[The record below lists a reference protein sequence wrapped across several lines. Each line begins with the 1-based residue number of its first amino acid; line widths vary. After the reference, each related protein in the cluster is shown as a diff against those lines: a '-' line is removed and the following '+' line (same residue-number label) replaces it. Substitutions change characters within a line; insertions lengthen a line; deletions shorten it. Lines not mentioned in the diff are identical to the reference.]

1 MKTKST
7 WDGCMMAKMRNRT
20 RAPELYLRRM
30 ELPSRLMEVAVD
42 QMASLP
48 GIGRKT
54 ALRLVLHL
62 LKRDEDR
69 VEAFAHAFTALRA
82 GVHPCPTCS
91 NLTELQLCGICA
103 DANRDDRT
111 VCVVEDLRD
120 LLAIE
125 QLGSYKGR
133 YHVLGGVISP
143 MDGVGPADLS
153 IEALVERC
161 SDPAWQEKTDAGLP
175 PEVIF
180 ALPTTMEGETTA
192 FYLYKKL
199 APLGVRVTAIARG
212 IAVGDDLQHADEAT
226 LAQSLNQ
233 RLPYST

>member
-1 MKTKST
+1 
-7 WDGCMMAKMRNRT
+7 
-20 RAPELYLRRM
+20 M

-62 LKRDEDR
+62 LKRDEER
-69 VEAFAHAFTALRA
+69 VDAFARAFTELRA
-82 GVHPCPTCS
+82 GVRPCATCA
-91 NLTELQLCGICA
+91 NLTESEQCSICA
-103 DANRDDRT
+103 DPVRDDRT
-111 VCVVEDLRD
+111 ICVVEDLRD

-125 QLGSYKGR
+125 QLGLYKGR
-133 YHVLGGVISP
+133 YHLLGGVISP
-143 MDGVGPADLS
+143 MDGVGPSDLTVES
-153 IEALVERC
+153 LVARC
-161 SDPAWQEKTDAGLP
+161 TDSEWGQGVDGLP
-175 PEVIF
+175 SEVIF

-199 APLGVRVTAIARG
+199 QPTGVRVTAIARG

>member
-1 MKTKST
+1 
-7 WDGCMMAKMRNRT
+7 
-20 RAPELYLRRM
+20 M

-62 LKRDEDR
+62 LRRDEER
-69 VEAFAHAFTALRA
+69 VEAFARAFVELRV
-82 GVHPCPTCS
+82 GVRPCSVCA
-91 NLTELQLCGICA
+91 NLTEEVLCGICA
-103 DANRDDRT
+103 DPGRDDRT
-111 VCVVEDLRD
+111 ICVVEDLRD

-125 QLGSYKGR
+125 QLGLYKGR

-143 MDGVGPADLS
+143 MDGVGPADLTVES
-153 IEALVERC
+153 LLVRCRDEAWVRGPE
-161 SDPAWQEKTDAGLP
+161 DGLP
-175 PEVIF
+175 AEVIF
-180 ALPTTMEGETTA
+180 ALPTTMEGETTSY
-192 FYLYKKL
+192 YLYKKL
-199 APLGVRVTAIARG
+199 APTGVRVTAIARG

>member
-1 MKTKST
+1 
-7 WDGCMMAKMRNRT
+7 
-20 RAPELYLRRM
+20 M

-62 LKRDEDR
+62 LKRDEER
-69 VEAFAHAFTALRA
+69 VDAFARAFTDLRA
-82 GVHPCPTCS
+82 GVRPCSTCS
-91 NLTELQLCGICA
+91 NLTESEQCSVCA
-103 DANRDDRT
+103 DPVRDERT
-111 VCVVEDLRD
+111 ICVVEDLRD

-125 QLGSYKGR
+125 QLGLYKGR

-143 MDGVGPADLS
+143 MDGVGPSDLTV
-153 IEALVERC
+153 EALVARC
-161 SDPAWQEKTDAGLP
+161 GNPEWVQGTDGLP
-175 PEVIF
+175 AEVIF

-199 APLGVRVTAIARG
+199 EPTGVRVTAIARG

>member
-1 MKTKST
+1 
-7 WDGCMMAKMRNRT
+7 MRQRYRQ
-20 RAPELYLRRM
+20 RARAAYLRGM

-62 LKRDEDR
+62 LKRDEER
-69 VEAFAHAFTALRA
+69 VDAFARAFTDLRA
-82 GVHPCPTCS
+82 GVRPCSTCS
-91 NLTELQLCGICA
+91 NLTESEQCSVCA
-103 DANRDDRT
+103 DPVRDERT
-111 VCVVEDLRD
+111 ICVVEDLRD

-125 QLGSYKGR
+125 QLGLYKGR

-143 MDGVGPADLS
+143 MDGVGPSDLTV
-153 IEALVERC
+153 EALVARC
-161 SDPAWQEKTDAGLP
+161 GNPEWVQGTDGLP
-175 PEVIF
+175 AEVIF

-199 APLGVRVTAIARG
+199 EPTGVRVTAIARG

>member
-1 MKTKST
+1 
-7 WDGCMMAKMRNRT
+7 
-20 RAPELYLRRM
+20 M

-62 LKRDEDR
+62 LKRDEER
-69 VEAFAHAFTALRA
+69 VDAFARAFTDLRA
-82 GVHPCPTCS
+82 GVRPCSTCS
-91 NLTELQLCGICA
+91 NLTESEQCSVCA
-103 DANRDDRT
+103 DPVRDERT
-111 VCVVEDLRD
+111 ICVVEDLRD

-125 QLGSYKGR
+125 QLGLYKGR

-143 MDGVGPADLS
+143 MDGVGPSDLTV
-153 IEALVERC
+153 EALVARC
-161 SDPAWQEKTDAGLP
+161 GNPEWVQGTDGLSA
-175 PEVIF
+175 EVIF

-199 APLGVRVTAIARG
+199 EPTGVRVTAIARG

>member
-1 MKTKST
+1 
-7 WDGCMMAKMRNRT
+7 
-20 RAPELYLRRM
+20 M

-62 LKRDEDR
+62 LKRDEER
-69 VEAFAHAFTALRA
+69 VDAFARAFTDLRA
-82 GVHPCPTCS
+82 GVRPCTTCS
-91 NLTELQLCGICA
+91 NLTESEQCSVCA
-103 DANRDDRT
+103 DPVRDERT
-111 VCVVEDLRD
+111 ICVVEDLRD

-125 QLGSYKGR
+125 QLGLYKGR

-143 MDGVGPADLS
+143 MDGVGPSDLTV
-153 IEALVERC
+153 EALVARC
-161 SDPAWQEKTDAGLP
+161 GNPEWVQGTDGLP
-175 PEVIF
+175 AEVIF

-199 APLGVRVTAIARG
+199 EPTGVRVTAIARG

>member
-1 MKTKST
+1 
-7 WDGCMMAKMRNRT
+7 
-20 RAPELYLRRM
+20 M

-62 LKRDEDR
+62 LKRDEER
-69 VEAFAHAFTALRA
+69 VTAFASAFVDLRA
-82 GVHPCPTCS
+82 GVRPCPVCA
-91 NLTELQLCGICA
+91 NLTEEAVCGICA
-103 DANRDDRT
+103 DPGRDDRT

-125 QLGSYKGR
+125 QLGVYRGR

-143 MDGVGPADLS
+143 MDGVGPADLTVD
-153 IEALVERC
+153 ALVARC
-161 SDPAWQEKTDAGLP
+161 ADAAWVQGTEAGLP
-175 PEVIF
+175 AEIIF

-192 FYLYKKL
+192 FYLFKKL
-199 APLGVRVTAIARG
+199 APTGVRVTAIARG
-212 IAVGDDLQHADEAT
+212 VAVGDDLQHADEAT
-226 LAQSLNQ
+226 LAQSLNH